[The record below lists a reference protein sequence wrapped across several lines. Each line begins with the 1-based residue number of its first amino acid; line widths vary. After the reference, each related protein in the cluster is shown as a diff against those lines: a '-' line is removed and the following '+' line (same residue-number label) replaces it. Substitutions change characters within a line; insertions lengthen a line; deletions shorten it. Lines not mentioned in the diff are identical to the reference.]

1 MAATKAETPAQKG
14 SSGRGPLPLSIL
26 ALTQA
31 VLEGLA
37 VAFTGILIAY
47 FMVDRLGYWS
57 LDVYVRASL
66 VGAALYV
73 LIADLTGAYEPAA
86 QFSLSEAWRRNLRSW
101 LTATLLIA
109 TLGFVLKISEAFSR
123 LWAGLGFILGL
134 SSVVFTRPACPA
146 LSRRGSRP
154 VLFTPPAALFRPE
167 KPT

>member
-73 LIADLTGAYEPAA
+73 LIADLTRSEEHTSELK
-86 QFSLSEAWRRNLRSW
+86 SLMRNSY
-101 LTATLLIA
+101 AV
-109 TLGFVLKISEAFSR
+109 FCLKKKRNHRNI
-123 LWAGLGFILGL
+123 I
-134 SSVVFTRPACPA
+134 
-146 LSRRGSRP
+146 
-154 VLFTPPAALFRPE
+154 
-167 KPT
+167 

>member
-14 SSGRGPLPLSIL
+14 SSGRGPLPLSKL

-66 VGAALYV
+66 VGATLYG
-73 LIADLTGAYEPAA
+73 LITALTGSYEPAA
-86 QFSLSEAWRRNLRSW
+86 HFYLSEPCRRSLRSW
-101 LTATLLIA
+101 VSQPLAIA
-109 TLGFVLKISEAFSR
+109 NTD
-123 LWAGLGFILGL
+123 ILR
-134 SSVVFTRPACPA
+134 TI
-146 LSRRGSRP
+146 
-154 VLFTPPAALFRPE
+154 
-167 KPT
+167 

>member
-73 LIADLTGAYEPAA
+73 LIADLTGAYRSEEHTSEL
-86 QFSLSEAWRRNLRSW
+86 QSLMR
-101 LTATLLIA
+101 
-109 TLGFVLKISEAFSR
+109 ISYAVFC
-123 LWAGLGFILGL
+123 LQKKTQHTL
-134 SSVVFTRPACPA
+134 SSHPLASTDQ
-146 LSRRGSRP
+146 
-154 VLFTPPAALFRPE
+154 
-167 KPT
+167 